1 MNKYLF
7 TVCVN
12 IFFSG
17 TNIAVAQ
24 NKSIIYEYTVT
35 KNAKVDIKNKNSNL
49 PFTAAQVDKIN
60 RVINE
65 TKEIFKLS
73 VIKDKSSY
81 KFSESRTPSDI
92 KTQGTI
98 SLIADYYKDHKLK
111 KLFLTGGNNLMNKCV
126 DESYKDLNNW
136 ELVDFDTIV
145 YNLPCKKAVEKNT
158 KSVAY
163 YTKLIPIADGPE
175 HFADLPGLIVLIKT
189 FKKTIKLTNITK
201 EDNSNILK
209 LPNDC
214 KNKISFWKYYDEHDA
229 SKDIG
234 NFKK

>member
-1 MNKYLF
+1 MNKCLISI
-7 TVCVN
+7 CLH
-12 IFFSG
+12 IFFSSDS
-17 TNIAVAQ
+17 IVLAQ
-24 NKSIIYEYTVT
+24 NKAIIYEYTIT
-35 KNAKVDIKNKNSNL
+35 KNTKVDIKDKNSNL
-49 PFTAAQVDKIN
+49 PFTNAQLDKIN
-60 RVINE
+60 RVLNE
-65 TKEIFKLS
+65 TKEIFRLT
-73 VIKDKSSY
+73 VINDKSSY
-81 KFSESRTPSDI
+81 IFSESKTPSDI

-163 YTKLIPIADGPE
+163 YTKQIPVPDGPE

-189 FKKTIKLTNITK
+189 FKKTIKLTNIIK
-201 EDNSNILK
+201 EDNSNPLK